1 MSGIIFPQNEA
12 SPGDKTPGYI
22 LLAMCSYSVLIV
34 SLVYLK
40 IFVLKIVLI
49 ISLFESCS
57 LYGQYPC

>member
-49 ISLFESCS
+49 ISLFE
-57 LYGQYPC
+57 